1 MSQNA
6 QYGADKD
13 GRWKG
18 MVDVIRDVG
27 PDLLALQEVDWLRH
41 WWKRRKAERALG
53 MRIVV
58 APSRQLNVAVA
69 WNPKALRH
77 LDTDTRYSKTDMH
90 HGHCAPRFQPLAL
103 ERELPKPLVFAST
116 HLTPYSV
123 EAAAQEAQLLC
134 ARLYRYGGLGLGVG
148 DINHVPLGDDEPDWT
163 KVQAHNWASR
173 CLRRRTA
180 ADPWRGHR
188 LVGEV
193 LRDGDLTDVCSH
205 VAQRMGDFSLRQLT
219 GKAGLIRTD
228 QAHVTPALVPA
239 IQNNYRRIDPGPHT
253 DHWGIAFSLDLD
265 SVDTSLAPDYA

>member
-6 QYGADKD
+6 QYGADED

-18 MVDVIRDVG
+18 LVDVIRAVG

-41 WWKRRKAERALG
+41 WWKRRRAERALG

-58 APSRQLNVAVA
+58 APSRQFNVAVA
-69 WNPKALRH
+69 WNPAALR
-77 LDTDTRYSKTDMH
+77 LLGTDTRYSKSDMH
-90 HGHCAPRFQPLAL
+90 HGYCAPRFQPLGL
-103 ERELPKPLVFAST
+103 EGESPPLVFAST

-123 EAAAQEAQLLC
+123 EAAAQEAQLLG

-148 DINHVPLGDDEPDWT
+148 DFNHLPLGDDEPDWAQ
-163 KVQAHNWASR
+163 VQAHNRASR
-173 CLRRRTA
+173 CLRRRSA
-180 ADPWRGHR
+180 GDPWRGNR

-205 VAQRMGDFSLRQLT
+205 VAQRLGDPSLRQLT

-228 QAHVTPALVPA
+228 QAHATPAVVPA
-239 IQNNYRRIDPGPHT
+239 IRDDYRRVDPGQYA
-253 DHWGIAFSLDLD
+253 DHWGIAFGLDLNR
-265 SVDTSLAPDYA
+265 VDVSRALNYA